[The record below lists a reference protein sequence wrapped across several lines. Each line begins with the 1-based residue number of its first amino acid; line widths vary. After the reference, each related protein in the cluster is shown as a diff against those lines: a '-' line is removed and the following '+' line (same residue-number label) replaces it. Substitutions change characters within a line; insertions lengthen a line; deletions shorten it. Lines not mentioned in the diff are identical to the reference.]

1 MQTNM
6 MMFKHFRSSRKFV
19 LRFAVTSVIVASA
32 ILAVAVLTE
41 QVVSAAV
48 PRSVTATA
56 SASGSVSVSW
66 TSPTDAVIATDYSY
80 TVRYRVSGSTGSY
93 SVVQTGNGVTSAII
107 NGLDGGTT
115 YEIKVTATPQVGYS
129 RGSEGCSRNDT
140 VSCTASTLSDSPG
153 ASITA
158 QEIPEAPSITSA
170 TASSGQIEVVFAAG
184 NLNGSTLSQYT
195 ATCGSVTGTGS
206 STPITVT
213 GLSNG
218 IAYTCTVKA
227 GSNQGDSAASASS
240 SAATPSA
247 VPDTLSTPSA
257 SAGDAQAT
265 ITWTP
270 LTATAGSAV
279 DADVADDGGTA
290 VTGYTVSIVNS
301 ATGTEVTTLS
311 ALSTDNSGTVTGLTN
326 GTAYKAKIRAAN
338 ANGNGEYSSL
348 TSAFTPDAGG
358 GDSDPLV
365 SIVTQP
371 AAVSSGSAFTSAPKV
386 LLGAAG
392 LTVTATISS
401 GSGTLSNASAVS
413 GSDSTATFSS
423 LTVSILGSTATL
435 RLTFT
440 ATGYQ
445 SATSSSFVVTR
456 SSGSSGGGSGGGGSG
471 GGGSGGGG
479 SGGGGGGSDDSSS
492 SGSTSTTVPRAI
504 TSPAT
509 PNTNVPPSTQ
519 PASASLTSV
528 KIPKGYG
535 APVNASTPPAA
546 FATGAAVATKA
557 GSVVAVLDAPNLS
570 GKNRILSYKIVLTP
584 AKGKSISKVIKVP
597 LNGAA
602 VTVILAAPGGTYKMQ
617 VSAIRANGKSA
628 GNWNVS
634 KLVVKKP

>member
-6 MMFKHFRSSRKFV
+6 MMFKHFRSSRKFM
-19 LRFAVTSVIVASA
+19 LRFAVTSVTVASA

-56 SASGSVSVSW
+56 SASGSVTVSW
-66 TSPTDAVIATDYSY
+66 TSPTDASIATDYSY
-80 TVRYRVSGSTGSY
+80 TVRYRAGSSGSY
-93 SVVQTGNGVTSAII
+93 SVAQTGPGVTSAII
-107 NGLDGGTT
+107 NQLDGGTT
-115 YEIKVTATPQVGYS
+115 YEIKVTATPQVGFS
-129 RGSEGCSRNDT
+129 RGSEGCSRGDT
-140 VSCTASTLSDSPG
+140 SSSQACSSLSSSPG
-153 ASITA
+153 VSITA
-158 QEIPEAPSITSA
+158 QEVPEAPSITSA

-184 NLNGSTLSQYT
+184 SLNGSTLSQYT

-240 SAATPSA
+240 SSATPSA
-247 VPDTLSTPSA
+247 VPDTLSAPSA
-257 SAGDAQAT
+257 STGDAQVT

-279 DADVADDGGTA
+279 DADVADDGGSA

-348 TSAFTPDAGG
+348 TSAFTPDVGG
-358 GDSDPLV
+358 GISDPLV

-371 AAVSSGSAFTSAPKV
+371 AAVGSGSAFTSAPKV
-386 LLGAAG
+386 LLAAAG

-401 GSGTLSNASAVS
+401 GSGTLSNATAVS

-456 SSGSSGGGSGGGGSG
+456 SSGSSGGGSSGGGS
-471 GGGSGGGG
+471 SGGGD
-479 SGGGGGGSDDSSS
+479 SGGDSDDSSS

-519 PASASLTSV
+519 PASASLASV

>member
-1 MQTNM
+1 MQVTRTRFN
-6 MMFKHFRSSRKFV
+6 HVRSSSRAG
-19 LRFAVTSVIVASA
+19 LRLVVASVTVVST

-56 SASGSVSVSW
+56 SASGSVTVSW
-66 TSPTDAVIATDYSY
+66 TSPTDAVVATDYSY

-170 TASSGQIEVVFAAG
+170 TAASGQIEVVFAAG

-247 VPDTLSTPSA
+247 VPDTLSTPTA
-257 SAGDAQAT
+257 STGDAQVT

-301 ATGTEVTTLS
+301 ASGTEVTTLS

-401 GSGTLSNASAVS
+401 GSGTISSATATTAS
-413 GSDSTATFSS
+413 DFTATFSS
-423 LTVSILGSTATL
+423 LTVSITGSTATV
-435 RLTFT
+435 RLTFA

-456 SSGSSGGGSGGGGSG
+456 SSGSSGGGSSGGGSS
-471 GGGSGGGG
+471 GGGS
-479 SGGGGGGSDDSSS
+479 SDSSS
-492 SGSTSTTVPRAI
+492 DSSSGGSTATTVP
-504 TSPAT
+504 SAT
-509 PNTNVPPSTQ
+509 TAPVTPKTTVPTTTQ
-519 PASASLTSV
+519 PTNATSTSV

-535 APVNASTPPAA
+535 ASVSAPTPPAA

-557 GSVVAVLDAPNLS
+557 GSVVAVLDAPNIS
-570 GKNRILSYKIVLTP
+570 GKTRIVSYKIVLTP
-584 AKGKSISKVIKVP
+584 TKGKAISKVVKVP

-602 VTVILAAPGGTYKMQ
+602 VTAVLAATGGTYKMQ
-617 VSAIRANGKSA
+617 VSALRFNGKSA
-628 GNWNVS
+628 GTWTIS
-634 KLVVKKP
+634 KLVVKKR

>member
-1 MQTNM
+1 
-6 MMFKHFRSSRKFV
+6 
-19 LRFAVTSVIVASA
+19 
-32 ILAVAVLTE
+32 
-41 QVVSAAV
+41 
-48 PRSVTATA
+48 
-56 SASGSVSVSW
+56 
-66 TSPTDAVIATDYSY
+66 
-80 TVRYRVSGSTGSY
+80 
-93 SVVQTGNGVTSAII
+93 
-107 NGLDGGTT
+107 
-115 YEIKVTATPQVGYS
+115 
-129 RGSEGCSRNDT
+129 
-140 VSCTASTLSDSPG
+140 
-153 ASITA
+153 
-158 QEIPEAPSITSA
+158 
-170 TASSGQIEVVFAAG
+170 
-184 NLNGSTLSQYT
+184 
-195 ATCGSVTGTGS
+195 
-206 STPITVT
+206 
-213 GLSNG
+213 
-218 IAYTCTVKA
+218 
-227 GSNQGDSAASASS
+227 
-240 SAATPSA
+240 
-247 VPDTLSTPSA
+247 
-257 SAGDAQAT
+257 
-265 ITWTP
+265 
-270 LTATAGSAV
+270 
-279 DADVADDGGTA
+279 VADDGGSA

-348 TSAFTPDAGG
+348 TSAFTPDVGG
-358 GDSDPLV
+358 GISDPLV

-371 AAVSSGSAFTSAPKV
+371 AAVGSGSAFTSAPKV
-386 LLGAAG
+386 LLAAAG

-401 GSGTLSNASAVS
+401 GSGTLSNATAVS

-456 SSGSSGGGSGGGGSG
+456 SSGSSGGGSSGGGS
-471 GGGSGGGG
+471 SGGGD
-479 SGGGGGGSDDSSS
+479 SGGDSDDSSS

-519 PASASLTSV
+519 PASASLASV

-570 GKNRILSYKIVLTP
+570 GKNRILSYKIVLTT